1 MTGRGNIMR
10 FNRKTKKIISSIII
24 IIVVLA
30 MVIPMLASALYSF

>member
-1 MTGRGNIMR
+1 MVCRGIIMR

-24 IIVVLA
+24 LVVVLA

>member
-1 MTGRGNIMR
+1 MR

>member
-1 MTGRGNIMR
+1 MK

-30 MVIPMLASALYSF
+30 MVIPMLASALYTF

>member
-1 MTGRGNIMR
+1 MK
-10 FNRKTKKIISSIII
+10 FNRKTRKIISSIII